1 VGSIEHRRAWET
13 GHIEYTGRDCYSHI
27 QQQIERY
34 IDHLPPQYHPS
45 QQRQNTPERQQT
57 PEKPASILKKPSQ
70 QTIISHH
77 ENSQS
82 LVYSNIPI
90 EKSTSTNEQELI
102 STGKSI
108 IVTDNR
114 QSTDELTGLTP
125 VTELVSQSSASSSGN
140 LQNIMSNQQNT
151 EDGKSVQDTTSLT
164 QSKTNDDKN
173 LNK

>member
-1 VGSIEHRRAWET
+1 M
-13 GHIEYTGRDCYSHI
+13 
-27 QQQIERY
+27 
-34 IDHLPPQYHPS
+34 
-45 QQRQNTPERQQT
+45 
-57 PEKPASILKKPSQ
+57 KIL
-70 QTIISHH
+70 I
-77 ENSQS
+77 
-82 LVYSNIPI
+82 YSNIPI